1 MPVFIEF
8 SRCIGTYSSAKF
20 EYIINSTEKDEFW
33 KKQYPWK
40 EEST

>member
-1 MPVFIEF
+1 MIAIIFN
-8 SRCIGTYSSAKF
+8 
-20 EYIINSTEKDEFW
+20 YIINSTEKDEFW